1 MKKYFFLASV
11 AVVALSSCSNEE
23 ISEVSVLP
31 GTGATPIDFT
41 AYAAGATRYTAS
53 EAGIGNLVYNADN
66 ESGGFLLTGVYTV
79 DNELAYIE
87 NLENAVYTADAEA
100 DVHSCS
106 PVSGQAPMWTDAIPT
121 NADVSFYA
129 YYPTSAGL
137 TVSPVT
143 LDAEGGTLTVSNVN
157 GETDVMAADTTV
169 KKGAAVALEFKHL
182 LAQVEMNVRYD
193 EDYADLLGDVLG
205 VTLNNLTLQAPKTS
219 VYNFANG
226 KATVP
231 EAIVD
236 GGENTS
242 RYPFISSGISTYSEF
257 SGFGTAMIPASN
269 DGTTCQLSVSYTFST
284 LNQQSYSYDKSAEV
298 TIKAGF
304 KNVINITLKGDSP
317 ISITASVDAWKDAE
331 DQNINF

>member
-1 MKKYFFLASV
+1 M
-11 AVVALSSCSNEE
+11 SSCEKHGLFFFRE
-23 ISEVSVLP
+23 I
-31 GTGATPIDFT
+31 
-41 AYAAGATRYTAS
+41 
-53 EAGIGNLVYNADN
+53 YNADN

-205 VTLNNLTLQAPKTS
+205 VTLNNLDRKS
-219 VYNFANG
+219 V
-226 KATVP
+226 V
-231 EAIVD
+231 
-236 GGENTS
+236 
-242 RYPFISSGISTYSEF
+242 
-257 SGFGTAMIPASN
+257 
-269 DGTTCQLSVSYTFST
+269 
-284 LNQQSYSYDKSAEV
+284 
-298 TIKAGF
+298 
-304 KNVINITLKGDSP
+304 
-317 ISITASVDAWKDAE
+317 
-331 DQNINF
+331 